1 MNILGIKWLALL
13 SAAIGIYA
21 TGFIIY
27 GLLIPSETWMLWSN
41 ISQEDMDRVGTSR
54 MMYSALMPVMI
65 AIGVGLVV
73 KWRQI
78 DSLAQGAST
87 GLLMAFLFL
96 VGGRLYNYVYGVE
109 GLDILLLDS
118 AHLLM
123 NGLIAGA
130 ILGAWKGKSYVE

>member
-1 MNILGIKWLALL
+1 
-13 SAAIGIYA
+13 
-21 TGFIIY
+21 
-27 GLLIPSETWMLWSN
+27 
-41 ISQEDMDRVGTSR
+41 
-54 MMYSALMPVMI
+54 MI

-118 AHLLM
+118 THLLM